1 MRFNTVTGKCPV
13 FMYMEFFLLPI
24 PLKCFKTT
32 SFSVQPFTH
41 TTMAMT
47 TLQSAA
53 YSSGTFTHTHTLI
66 GVKRQVRSR
75 VGM

>member
-1 MRFNTVTGKCPV
+1 
-13 FMYMEFFLLPI
+13 MYMEFFLLPI

-66 GVKRQVRSR
+66 VQHQSNLGFSVSLHDTLT
-75 VGM
+75 M